1 MISDPNEK
9 ALYHS
14 RVIDIFLKLLR
25 SNYPAVD
32 IEQLLA
38 SADIHSYE
46 VADQSHWF
54 TQKQVDLFH
63 ENLVQMTG
71 NKNIALEAGRF
82 SASPAVLGSIR
93 QYVLGM
99 LSPVSAY
106 ELINKTASNFTRS
119 TTFTTT
125 RLGPNKIEVVV
136 TPLEGINEKPYQC
149 ENRKGLLESVAVLFN
164 NTLPEVIHDECM
176 SKGAKHCKY
185 IVSWKMSRSF
195 LLKKIRRFLTV
206 GLFLFNLCCLL
217 VMPFPPT
224 TLLLI
229 FVASLSLVLSTF
241 LAAAI
246 QEKREIIEHTVDS
259 HNTLEKMFEQTKL
272 NYVNAVMHNDIS
284 HVLSTCTTT
293 PDVLTNICAL
303 LEKRLDY
310 DRGLI
315 LLANHD
321 RSLLEA
327 RAWFG
332 YTEQEAEFVKKM
344 SFNLKRDVSQGMFI
358 VSFKEQKPFLVND
371 IFEHQ
376 AILSERSMD
385 LARKMGARSFI
396 CCPIIS
402 HEESLGILAVD
413 NKSTKRPLIQSDMSL
428 LYVVAASIGSSL
440 SNAELIESKIRQFN
454 SLLQTLAASI
464 DARDAM
470 TSGHSAKV
478 TEYAVGVCRELGL
491 SEEQTEVVRI
501 AGLLHDY
508 GKIAISDAILK
519 KPSSLDPDEFET
531 IKSHAQKTHDI
542 LTQVNFEGIYQEVP
556 IIAASHHEK
565 INGSG
570 YPRGL
575 KGDEIPYGAKI
586 IAVADY
592 FEAITSQ
599 RHYRD
604 PMPVAEAM
612 DLLVSES
619 GVSFDPKVVHAFIYY
634 YAKANREDGIVPA
647 FFLPPPFDDAGA
659 GETRPDIR

>member
-1 MISDPNEK
+1 MLNDPHEK

-14 RVIDIFLKLLR
+14 RVLDIFLKLLR
-25 SNYPAVD
+25 SRYPAVD
-32 IEQLLA
+32 REQLLA
-38 SADIHSYE
+38 YAGIHSYE

-63 ENLVQMTG
+63 EKLVQMTG

-82 SASPAVLGSIR
+82 SASPEVLGSIR

-106 ELINKTASNFTRS
+106 ELINNTASNFTRS

-125 RLGPNKIEVVV
+125 RLGPNEIEVVA
-136 TPLEGINEKPYQC
+136 TPLEGVNEKPYQC
-149 ENRKGLLESVAVLFN
+149 ENRRGLLESVAVLFN

-176 SKGAKHCKY
+176 FKGAKHCKY

-195 LLKKIRRFLTV
+195 LLKQIRLWLTL
-206 GLFLFNLCCLL
+206 GLTLFNLFCLVL
-217 VMPFPPT
+217 LQLTAT

-229 FVASLSLVLSTF
+229 FSASLVAVLAIC
-241 LAAAI
+241 LAAAVR
-246 QEKREIIEHTVDS
+246 EKHEIIEYTVDT
-259 HNTLEKMFEQTKL
+259 HNSLEKMFEQTKL

-284 HVLSTCTTT
+284 RVLSTCTST
-293 PDVLTNICAL
+293 PDVLANVSAL
-303 LEKRLDY
+303 LENRLDY

-315 LLANHD
+315 LIANHD
-321 RSLLEA
+321 RSVLEA

-332 YTEQEAEFVKKM
+332 YTEQEAEFVEKL
-344 SFNLKRDVSQGMFI
+344 SFNLKRGVSQGMFI
-358 VSFKEQKPFLVND
+358 VSFKEKKSFLVND

-376 AILSERSMD
+376 AKLSERSLD

-413 NKSTKRPLIQSDMSL
+413 NKTTKRPLIQSDMSL
-428 LYVVAASIGSSL
+428 LHVVAASIGSSL
-440 SNAELIESKIRQFN
+440 SNAELIESKVRQFN

-464 DARDAM
+464 DARDSM
-470 TSGHSAKV
+470 TSGHSAQV
-478 TEYAVGVCRELGL
+478 TEYAVGICRELGL

-508 GKIAISDAILK
+508 GKIGISDAILK
-519 KPSSLDPDEFET
+519 KPSTLDPEEFEI

-542 LTQVNFEGIYQEVP
+542 LKEVNFEGIYQEVP

-565 INGSG
+565 LDGSG

-575 KGDEIPYGAKI
+575 KGDAIPFGARI

-604 PMPVAEAM
+604 PMPVAIALE
-612 DLLVSES
+612 LLVSES
-619 GVSFDPKVVHAFIYY
+619 GISFDPVIVHAFVHY
-634 YAKANREDGIVPA
+634 YAKANLGDGIVPA
-647 FFLPPPFDDAGA
+647 FFLPPSPDAMVC
-659 GETRPDIR
+659 